1 MPLGIGKTEYK
12 ISFDDIRKVIPT
24 LDNIIIND
32 WWNGKYKIEKGVK
45 NTMLYVG
52 YGTLLHKKISER
64 LFVLKP
70 WTDIEPNYK
79 LPQLNKTISYLI
91 SQLDMNSNVIRLYGK
106 SL

>member
-1 MPLGIGKTEYK
+1 MKYISIILMSLFLLGNAIADEYSMKSIGKNK
-12 ISFDDIRKVIPT
+12 FKSM
-24 LDNIIIND
+24 IIN
-32 WWNGKYKIEKGVK
+32 NEKL
-45 NTMLYVG
+45 TIP
-52 YGTLLHKKISER
+52 HSRIQER

-91 SQLDMNSNVIRLYGK
+91 SQFDMNSNVIRLYGK